1 MVCAWLVLVQFALER
16 REGKEGEKKPPKLKG
31 KTPGEK
37 RGQGVYFVKLL
48 L

>member
-1 MVCAWLVLVQFALER
+1 LVSGGSVCL
-16 REGKEGEKKPPKLKG
+16 GKKRGKGGEKKTPKLKG
-31 KTPGEK
+31 NTLGEK